1 MSHESRRRRVWS
13 GIAPAVLS
21 GVIAFAAAAAAG
33 VPEPPA
39 YWTGEVNGPVP
50 DSLHGATV
58 IHTAVLAKRLSRGEI
73 VVIDVSNAPVRP
85 AEMAPGAPWM
95 PLPHGGLPGA
105 LWLPGVGTGVLSA
118 PVDEWYRARLKEATR
133 GDFDAPLAVYC
144 HARCWLSWNA
154 AKRAVA
160 AGYRHVSW
168 YPEGI
173 EGWTAAGRM
182 TAMLE
187 PQPQPQPQPL
197 SQAAPAQATG
207 LPALMVLDLE
217 LSGDLGGPEFTAEHE
232 ARLKAESLRLRQDLA
247 ATGMYRLLDNAAVQ
261 PEIDRL
267 RLQQA
272 YLHDCNGCDLDLGRQ
287 LHADLAL
294 VAWVDRV
301 SGLILTLTFE
311 MHDVKTGQI
320 TARKSYDFRGDSDNA
335 WNHAIDY
342 MVRDM
347 KSMAASAPN

>member
-1 MSHESRRRRVWS
+1 MSSEIRRGCVWRALVRV
-13 GIAPAVLS
+13 GLS
-21 GVIAFAAAAAAG
+21 GVLALACAAAAAAG
-33 VPEPPA
+33 VPEPTG
-39 YWTGEVNGPVP
+39 YWTGEANGAVP
-50 DSLHGATV
+50 DTLHGAMV
-58 IHTAVLAKRLSRGEI
+58 IHAAALARRLARGEV
-73 VVIDVSNAPVRP
+73 VVIDVASAAARP

-95 PLPHGGLPGA
+95 PLPHRALPGA
-105 LWLPGVGTGVLSA
+105 LWLPGVGMGVVSA

-133 GDFDAPLAVYC
+133 GNLDVPIVVYC
-144 HARCWLSWNA
+144 HAKCWLSWNA

-160 AGYRHVSW
+160 AGYRRVSW

-173 EGWTAAGRM
+173 EGWTAAGRP
-182 TAMLE
+182 TAVVEAQLP
-187 PQPQPQPQPL
+187 PQLPP
-197 SQAAPAQATG
+197 AAG

-217 LSGDLGGPEFTAEHE
+217 LSGDLGGPEFAAEHD
-232 ARLKAESLRLRQDLA
+232 ARLKTESLRLRADLA
-247 ATGMYRLLDNAAVQ
+247 ATGMYRLLDNATVQ
-261 PEIDRL
+261 QEIARL
-267 RLQQA
+267 QSQQA

-320 TARKSYDFRGDSDNA
+320 AARKSYDFRGDSDNA

-347 KSMAASAPN
+347 KTMAASAPD